1 MKNFEVTF
9 DDLEPMKWEKD
20 IAKKLEKKKDS
31 TKTKTKT
38 KQK

>member
-20 IAKKLEKKKDS
+20 VAKKLEKKKKAS
-31 TKTKTKT
+31 IKTRT